1 MRVLAPL
8 LLLVAFWPGLA
19 HAQDDAPSAVVYADG
34 WRWSSVTP
42 NAARGQAFRS
52 VATDPLR
59 PDRAVALS
67 RSGAVWLSED
77 GGSTWREVLR
87 APQGLGGEDAVDAED
102 VLLRAEAMAEDLF
115 SETID
120 LTEDPEDFTTDPED
134 VESPAEEII
143 EIVSGEGL
151 AVDQLVRDERGEG
164 PVLEGGLV
172 WFHPAGGVVLVSR
185 SDGLWR
191 SEDGGQRYQ
200 RVGAEAALTDLALG
214 PDGAMLLAAAG
225 PGSDGAADPG
235 GIRFSLDGGRAWI
248 HIGGPLD
255 ERPVADL
262 ALHPADALWYAAA
275 DDGLYVS
282 SDGQTW
288 APLTAGRGFDTLAL
302 LPDPQV
308 PGALWFTN
316 PGEVRRTDD
325 GGQRSFRLSA
335 APLPTTRQLLAGPT
349 PGQLL
354 LCGADGVWESV
365 DGGVIWRPVTLG
377 LTSPEVWAVARTQDG
392 LLAVTERGIFRLDP
406 PQTAATGLTSKPLPL
421 GMEALLAASMGRP
434 GMGMDSLNVSARRT
448 ALRQATPALIVRG
461 EGYRRD
467 GLDADWRSLT
477 NDGDLQSYWRV
488 TAQLTW
494 GQGNSSTAGDTSFDL
509 DNAPAGDLYYV
520 VGDDVYATD
529 DLSSV
534 PSAAANI
541 SGASVQYRAMMADQI
556 AELYFTRVRL
566 TNEQAEQTGGDLRAQ
581 ALFALQLAE
590 IDALLDAYT
599 DGALSLSAAGALPTD
614 STEEDSL

>member
-8 LLLVAFWPGLA
+8 LLLVASWPGLA
-19 HAQDDAPSAVVYADG
+19 RAQDDAPSSAVYADG

-42 NAARGQAFRS
+42 NAARGQAFRGL
-52 VATDPLR
+52 ATDPLR

-67 RSGAVWLSED
+67 RTGAIWLSED

-87 APQGLGGEDAVDAED
+87 APQGLSEEGIDAED

-120 LTEDPEDFTTDPED
+120 LTDEPEDFTVDPED
-134 VESPAEEII
+134 VENPAEEIV

-151 AVDQLVRDERGEG
+151 AVDQLVRDERGDG
-164 PVLEGGLV
+164 PSLEGGLV
-172 WFHPAGGVVLVSR
+172 WFHPAGSFVLVSR

-191 SEDGGQRYQ
+191 SDDGGQRYQ
-200 RVGAEAALTDLALG
+200 RVGDEAALTDLALG
-214 PDGAMLLAAAG
+214 PDGLTLLAAAG
-225 PGSDGAADPG
+225 PGSDGPVDPG
-235 GIRFSLDGGRAWI
+235 GVRFSVDGGRAWI
-248 HIGGPLD
+248 HVGGPLD

-262 ALHPADALWYAAA
+262 TLHPADSLWYAAA

-282 SDGQTW
+282 NDGQSW
-288 APLTAGRGFDTLAL
+288 APLTAGRGFMTLAL
-302 LPDPQV
+302 LADPQA

-335 APLPTTRQLLAGPT
+335 APLPTTRQLIAGPT

-377 LTSPEVWAVARTQDG
+377 LTSPEVWVLARTTTG

-406 PQTAATGLTSKPLPL
+406 PQAAATGLTSSPLPL

-434 GMGMDSLNVSARRT
+434 GMGVDSLNISARRT
-448 ALRQATPALIVRG
+448 TLRQLTPALIVRG
-461 EGYRRD
+461 EGYRRE
-467 GLDADWRSLT
+467 GLDADWRSFT
-477 NDGDLQSYWRV
+477 NYGDVQGYWRV

-494 GQGNSSTAGDTSFDL
+494 GQGNSSSAGDTSFDL
-509 DNAPAGDLYYV
+509 DAAPDGDLYYV

-534 PSAAANI
+534 PSAAANV
-541 SGASVQYRAMMADQI
+541 SGESVQYRSMMAEQI

-566 TNEQAEQTGGDLRAQ
+566 TNEAAEKSAGDLRAQ
-581 ALFALQLAE
+581 ALYALQLAE

-599 DGALSLSAAGALPTD
+599 DGALSLSAAGALQTD